1 VSAHKLIDVVSDPRM
16 QGPLAWPF
24 KVLRDVFRNP
34 PFVADPEFSPFQVD
48 ILKRKPANF
57 GPLAARPRALRIDQA
72 HLVFLLWLIQL
83 LLVIAGLIIVT

>member
-1 VSAHKLIDVVSDPRM
+1 MH
-16 QGPLAWPF
+16 GPLAWPF

-48 ILKRKPANF
+48 ILERKSGNF
-57 GPLAARPRALRIDQA
+57 APLITRPQALRIDQA
-72 HLVFLLWLIQL
+72 RLVFLLWLIQL